1 MYTNSTTVL
10 NQLLYL
16 LPEERFQTFVGQHE
30 ADRYV
35 KTFSCFNQLTTL
47 LFAQA
52 TEKDSLRDI
61 STSLRS
67 LDSMWQEVGLKSVAR
82 STIAY
87 ANEHRPWQIYQSL
100 FYALLE
106 QCQIL
111 VPGQQTF
118 SFRNDL
124 QILDATT
131 IDLCLNLFPWAKFR
145 TRKGAIKI
153 HTRLNQRTQIP
164 DIICITDGKTHEVTI
179 AKDMDF
185 TAFAKGT
192 IFVIDRG
199 YYDLGLLQKIKDAG
213 HHFVI
218 RLKSNAQIVRLGQ
231 HRNAT
236 GEGVLKDEC
245 IAFMLSAAQYKDNL
259 RLVTFYDEE
268 HDVTYEFLTD
278 EFRLSALNIAAIY
291 KKRWDIEIFFK
302 WIKQNLKIKTFFGTS
317 KNAVLTQIW
326 IAMIYFLLL
335 KWLKHQLNFR
345 GSLTDL
351 TRMIA
356 TVILHRVQFVEL
368 ASLRP
373 NTLNRLRIRAGPQPS
388 LF

>member
-1 MYTNSTTVL
+1 MYTHSTTVL

-179 AKDMDF
+179 ANDMDF
-185 TAFAKGT
+185 TVFAKGT

-199 YYDLGLLQKIKDAG
+199 YYDLGLLKKIKDAG

-218 RLKSNAQIVRLGQ
+218 RLKSNAQIVRLGW
-231 HRNAT
+231 HRNVV
-236 GEGVLKDEC
+236 GKEVLKDER
-245 IAFMLSAAQYKDNL
+245 IAFMLDTAQYKDEL
-259 RLVTFYDEE
+259 RLVTFYDEK

-278 EFRLSALNIAAIY
+278 EFRLSALNIAYIY

-326 IAMIYFLLL
+326 IAMVYFLLL

-373 NTLNRLRIRAGPQPS
+373 KTLNRLRIRAGPQPS